1 MARCAV
7 GEPHVPR
14 AKPHNT
20 HLPDRPWRNS
30 CFTKEQIEVQ
40 RGEGTCPRS
49 HRRFVEKLAFRAP
62 TPKLKLPQPAD
73 LSGDLQLEHPAPAC
87 KTGGAGEGGRP
98 GIPQDTT
105 PGNGPHGFD
114 YDPPGFVA
122 EAAAWPRLCGQQ
134 GEAGQWH
141 CPHHAV
147 RLSRVGGWEAYSPDL
162 SNSTGGCHSARSQCH
177 LAATVPTLGGLAGCG
192 PTLGL
197 VPS

>member
-14 AKPHNT
+14 AKPHST

-49 HRRFVEKLAFRAP
+49 HRRFVEKRAFRAP

-73 LSGDLQLEHPAPAC
+73 LSGDLQLQHPAPAC

-114 YDPPGFVA
+114 YDPQVL
-122 EAAAWPRLCGQQ
+122 WLRQLLGQ
-134 GEAGQWH
+134 GYAGSRGR
-141 CPHHAV
+141 PANGTA
-147 RLSRVGGWEAYSPDL
+147 RTTLSGSLGWGD
-162 SNSTGGCHSARSQCH
+162 GK
-177 LAATVPTLGGLAGCG
+177 PTLQ
-192 PTLGL
+192 T
-197 VPS
+197 